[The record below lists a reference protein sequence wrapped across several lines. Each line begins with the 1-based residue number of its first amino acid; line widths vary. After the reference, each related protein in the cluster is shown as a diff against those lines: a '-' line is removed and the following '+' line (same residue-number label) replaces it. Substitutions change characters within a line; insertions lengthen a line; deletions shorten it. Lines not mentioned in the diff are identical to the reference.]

1 MALGKTR
8 RGVLAALAAAAALTF
23 GIGGAAPALA
33 AGDPPLEGNFGARFM
48 LKDDPQP
55 APDVAFT
62 DRDGARVRLADFKGR
77 VVLVN
82 FWATWCAPCVE
93 EMPTLDA
100 LQADLGSDAFT
111 VLAVSEDM
119 GGLETVEPFLRDK
132 LDLQTL
138 DIYLDDKGALAQAFG
153 VRGMPTTYLIDASG
167 RVVGG
172 LEGPANWNGAPVKKL
187 IRHYIDAGRASGV
200 INTSG

>member
-8 RGVLAALAAAAALTF
+8 RGVLAALAAAAVLTF
-23 GIGGAAPALA
+23 GIGGTGQAVA
-33 AGDPPLEGNFGARFM
+33 AGDPPLEGDFGARFT

-55 APDVAFT
+55 APGVAFT
-62 DRDGARVRLADFKGR
+62 DRDGARVSLADFKGR

-100 LQADLGSDAFT
+100 LEADLGSAAFT

-138 DIYLDDKGALAQAFG
+138 EIYLDDKGALAQAFG
-153 VRGMPTTYLIDASG
+153 VRGMPTTYLVDAKG

-172 LEGPANWNGAPVKKL
+172 LEGPADWNSAPVKRL
-187 IRHYIDAGRASGV
+187 IRHYIDAGRASGA
-200 INTSG
+200 IETTG